1 MKSNL
6 FIGIDAGTTS
16 LKGVIA
22 DERGNILA
30 ASSQEYTLEME
41 GDRCEIDAGIYWE
54 KTKAVIREL
63 LQSDKVEKENIQ
75 ALSFASQGETIICV
89 DSHGVPLRKAIVW
102 LDNRSIGE
110 AMAIEKHFGREMI
123 CDHSGQPHVQ
133 PLWPATRILWLRNN
147 EPEVFSQ
154 VHKFL
159 LVEDYL
165 LFRLTGKYITEQTLA
180 SSTLYYD
187 IKEKTWWPEM
197 LACLMITEAQLAQV
211 YPSGTRIGAIQPS
224 AAEETGLPPS
234 LQIVTGAYDHVAGA
248 LGSGNYREGIVSETT
263 GASMAMVVTLDNP
276 VANFEMNIPMQ
287 CHVDGKYL
295 LLPYGQTAG
304 LVLKWFKEEF
314 CSEEIK
320 RTGSADVYD
329 LLTEQAQ
336 KVPPGSDGLIMLPH
350 LMGSGSPEF
359 NANAKGVFAG
369 ITAKTTKAH
378 FIRAILE
385 SIASMIRRNLEMLK
399 NAGITVREIRALG
412 GGSKSKV
419 WNQIKADMANVLIRT
434 VQGQETAA
442 IGAVIL
448 AATGAGFFPSVAV
461 ACESI
466 VRLNHTFTPDVCAH
480 NTYQQVYARYVK
492 LSDGLEKNW

>member
-1 MKSNL
+1 
-6 FIGIDAGTTS
+6 
-16 LKGVIA
+16 
-22 DERGNILA
+22 
-30 ASSQEYTLEME
+30 
-41 GDRCEIDAGIYWE
+41 
-54 KTKAVIREL
+54 
-63 LQSDKVEKENIQ
+63 
-75 ALSFASQGETIICV
+75 
-89 DSHGVPLRKAIVW
+89 
-102 LDNRSIGE
+102 
-110 AMAIEKHFGREMI
+110 
-123 CDHSGQPHVQ
+123 VQ

-147 EPEVFSQ
+147 EPEAFNH

-165 LFRLTGKYITEQTLA
+165 LFRLTGKYVTEQTLV

-197 LACLMITEAQLAQV
+197 LACLMITEAQLPQV
-211 YPSGTRIGAIQPS
+211 YPSGTRIGKIQPS
-224 AAEETGLPPS
+224 AVEETGLPAS

-248 LGSGNYREGIVSETT
+248 LGSGNYKGGIVSETT

-314 CSEEIK
+314 CAEEIK
-320 RTGSADVYD
+320 RADSADVYD
-329 LLTEQAQ
+329 LLTGQAQ

-399 NAGITVREIRALG
+399 NAGITIREIRALG
-412 GGSKSKV
+412 GGSKSKL

-466 VRLNHTFTPDVCAH
+466 VKLNQTFAPDVHVH

-492 LSDGLEKNW
+492 LSDGLEKNWCA